1 MNNTRKFKSKLT
13 SKTNLAKVK
22 EYQKKQMAHQYAYI
36 SSDGDVI
43 ERFDSKKA
51 MQHFAI
57 TQLYKAV
64 MEIPE
69 EMAIEM

>member
-1 MNNTRKFKSKLT
+1 MT
-13 SKTNLAKVK
+13 
-22 EYQKKQMAHQYAYI
+22 HQYAYI

-57 TQLYKAV
+57 AQLYKAV